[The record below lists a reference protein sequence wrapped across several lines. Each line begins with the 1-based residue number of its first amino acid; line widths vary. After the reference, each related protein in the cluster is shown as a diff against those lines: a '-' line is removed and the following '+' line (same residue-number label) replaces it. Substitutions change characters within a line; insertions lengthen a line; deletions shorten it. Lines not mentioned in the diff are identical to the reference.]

1 MTPSQN
7 AEWEGMD
14 VNSIAALGTAMSQ
27 QSLSGQVS
35 MRVARKTL
43 DAQQQQGDAAVA
55 MLDAA
60 TKLAQELAQK
70 PAPGRL
76 DVTA

>member
-1 MTPSQN
+1 
-7 AEWEGMD
+7 MD
-14 VNSIAALGTAMSQ
+14 VNAIAALGTSMSR
-27 QSLSGQVS
+27 QSLSSEVS
-35 MRVARKTL
+35 TRVARKSL

-55 MLDAA
+55 MIDAA
-60 TKLAQELAQK
+60 AKLAQNLNQK

>member
-1 MTPSQN
+1 MPPHQRS
-7 AEWEGMD
+7 EGGGMD
-14 VNSIAALGTAMSQ
+14 VNSIAALGTSMSQ
-27 QSLSGQVS
+27 QSLSSEVS
-35 MRVARKTL
+35 ARVARKSL